1 MSYEDTARPGDGVR
15 GMSVGHETKKV
26 VSSADTSSV
35 TIFIL
40 HQSPFRFA
48 VTLLQWK
55 RLLTTK
61 SAYTGPPTYFH
72 SSSTTGFPLAPIRE
86 SAIFRARFL
95 HASDDRLPRPR
106 TYTHTMTDRHVSI
119 FSDWSSLESE
129 AFQNDNYRARYGNAV
144 CAIFRTLPVWES
156 IFTLKENHRLCI
168 LKYDRSLT
176 TNYSPVINPSQKI
189 MVEKMP
195 NRRKTHWIDV
205 DLMSMLI
212 WHRFDVDRLIISHW
226 EM

>member
-1 MSYEDTARPGDGVR
+1 MRGCRASYDDGLR
-15 GMSVGHETKKV
+15 RMSVGHETKKV

-55 RLLTTK
+55 RLLTMK

-72 SSSTTGFPLAPIRE
+72 SSSTTGFPLAPIRG

-119 FSDWSSLESE
+119 FCDWSSLES
-129 AFQNDNYRARYGNAV
+129 AFQNDNYRARYGNA
-144 CAIFRTLPVWES
+144 CLRYLQ
-156 IFTLKENHRLCI
+156 
-168 LKYDRSLT
+168 
-176 TNYSPVINPSQKI
+176 NPSC
-189 MVEKMP
+189 P
-195 NRRKTHWIDV
+195 RKHFCFERESPIA
-205 DLMSMLI
+205 
-212 WHRFDVDRLIISHW
+212 FP
-226 EM
+226 

>member
-1 MSYEDTARPGDGVR
+1 MTSFTCQLNITSVEHIQVSYMPRVLRWRCAWDER
-15 GMSVGHETKKV
+15 GSRNEKV
-26 VSSADTSSV
+26 VSSADASSV

-95 HASDDRLPRPR
+95 HASDDRFSRPR
-106 TYTHTMTDRHVSI
+106 TYAHTMTDRHVSI
-119 FSDWSSLESE
+119 LWLILVWIRRVSE
-129 AFQNDNYRARYGNAV
+129 WQ
-144 CAIFRTLPVWES
+144 LPG
-156 IFTLKENHRLCI
+156 
-168 LKYDRSLT
+168 
-176 TNYSPVINPSQKI
+176 P
-189 MVEKMP
+189 
-195 NRRKTHWIDV
+195 
-205 DLMSMLI
+205 I
-212 WHRFDVDRLIISHW
+212 W
-226 EM
+226 

>member
-1 MSYEDTARPGDGVR
+1 MRGYRASYDDGVC
-15 GMSVGHETKKV
+15 GMSVGSRNEKV

-72 SSSTTGFPLAPIRE
+72 SSSTTGFPLASIRE

-95 HASDDRLPRPR
+95 HTNDDRTLLTANIRPHDDR
-106 TYTHTMTDRHVSI
+106 STRFHLLWLSLVWVRKHT
-119 FSDWSSLESE
+119 FQSD
-129 AFQNDNYRARYGNAV
+129 YRARCGNLMLFLHYLENTSWLRNLF
-144 CAIFRTLPVWES
+144 CERKLPVM
-156 IFTLKENHRLCI
+156 FH
-168 LKYDRSLT
+168 
-176 TNYSPVINPSQKI
+176 
-189 MVEKMP
+189 
-195 NRRKTHWIDV
+195 
-205 DLMSMLI
+205 
-212 WHRFDVDRLIISHW
+212 
-226 EM
+226 

>member
-1 MSYEDTARPGDGVR
+1 MLIKYNVRQAYSDVMRGRHASYDDVVHTWDER
-15 GMSVGHETKKV
+15 GSRNEKV

-95 HASDDRLPRPR
+95 HASDDRLSRPR
-106 TYTHTMTDRHVSI
+106 TRAHTMTDRHISI
-119 FSDWSSLESE
+119 FCD
-129 AFQNDNYRARYGNAV
+129 
-144 CAIFRTLPVWES
+144 
-156 IFTLKENHRLCI
+156 
-168 LKYDRSLT
+168 
-176 TNYSPVINPSQKI
+176 
-189 MVEKMP
+189 
-195 NRRKTHWIDV
+195 
-205 DLMSMLI
+205 
-212 WHRFDVDRLIISHW
+212 
-226 EM
+226 

>member
-1 MSYEDTARPGDGVR
+1 MCQLNIASVNNIFKCHARMPCVLRWRCAWDER
-15 GMSVGHETKKV
+15 GSRNEKV

-72 SSSTTGFPLAPIRE
+72 SSSTTGFPLVPIRE

-95 HASDDRLPRPR
+95 HASDDRLSRLR
-106 TYTHTMTDRHVSI
+106 THAHAITDRRLNVVCIVDLRLNPTGFEVTITGPDTVTLFALSWER
-119 FSDWSSLESE
+119 FLSEE
-129 AFQNDNYRARYGNAV
+129 AFFA
-144 CAIFRTLPVWES
+144 
-156 IFTLKENHRLCI
+156 KENHRLCF
-168 LKYDRSLT
+168 LK
-176 TNYSPVINPSQKI
+176 
-189 MVEKMP
+189 
-195 NRRKTHWIDV
+195 
-205 DLMSMLI
+205 
-212 WHRFDVDRLIISHW
+212 
-226 EM
+226 